1 MKSLYFAFTSYSW
14 LWDNR
19 LEVGKI
25 LLIVLSAIAVYQ
37 FISNDLLSI
46 FIYCLVILLATSSM
60 MQIHRFILL
69 EKEKS
74 SVKLLV
80 KPTKLDLIYFFTWL
94 AVFMSERIFE
104 RVANNVGSYFGP
116 LEIFVIVLSI
126 PLSIYIFG
134 RLYMIFPAISV
145 GKNLPFA
152 WNLTNKKERVW
163 LTLSSTIIFVTP
175 MYIFIFLALMAE
187 APPYLIWTSIFV
199 IVFFINTHYS
209 HLFKSFT
216 VRRDK

>member
-1 MKSLYFAFTSYSW
+1 MKSLNFAFTTYSW
-14 LWDNR
+14 LWDNK
-19 LEVGKI
+19 LEVSKI
-25 LLIVLSAIAVYQ
+25 LLLVLSAILAYQ

-46 FIYCLVILLATSSM
+46 LIYCLGIWLASSSM
-60 MQIHRFILL
+60 IQLHRFILL

-80 KPTKLDLIYFFTWL
+80 KPSKLDVIYFFAWL
-94 AVFMSERIFE
+94 AVFMGERIFE
-104 RVANNVGSYFGP
+104 RVIDNVGSYFES

-126 PLSIYIFG
+126 PLTIYIFG

-145 GKNLPFA
+145 RKNLPFA

-163 LTLSSTIIFVTP
+163 LTLSSTIIFVIP
-175 MYIFIFLALMAE
+175 MYIFIFLVVLVE
-187 APPYLIWTSIFV
+187 APSYLIWTSIFV
-199 IVFFINTHYS
+199 NVFFINAHYS

>member
-1 MKSLYFAFTSYSW
+1 MKSLNFAFTTYSW

-25 LLIVLSAIAVYQ
+25 LLLVLSSIVAYQ

-46 FIYCLVILLATSSM
+46 LIYCLGIWLASSSM
-60 MQIHRFILL
+60 IQLHRFILL

-80 KPTKLDLIYFFTWL
+80 KPTKLDVIYFFAWL
-94 AVFMSERIFE
+94 VVFMGERIFE
-104 RVANNVGSYFGP
+104 RVINNIGGYSGS
-116 LEIFVIVLSI
+116 LEIFVILLSI
-126 PLSIYIFG
+126 PLTIYIFG
-134 RLYMIFPAISV
+134 RLYMVFPAISV

-163 LTLSSTIIFVTP
+163 LTLSSTIIFVIP
-175 MYIFIFLALMAE
+175 MYIFIFLVLMVE
-187 APPYLIWTSIFV
+187 APPYLIWASIFV
-199 IVFFINTHYS
+199 NVFFINAHYS

-216 VRRDK
+216 VRRDE

>member
-1 MKSLYFAFTSYSW
+1 MKSLNFAFTTYSW
-14 LWDNR
+14 LWDNK
-19 LEVGKI
+19 LEVSKI
-25 LLIVLSAIAVYQ
+25 LLLVLSAILAYQ

-46 FIYCLVILLATSSM
+46 LIYCLGIWLASSSM
-60 MQIHRFILL
+60 IQLHRFILL

-80 KPTKLDLIYFFTWL
+80 KPSKLDVIYFFAWL
-94 AVFMSERIFE
+94 AVFMGERIFE
-104 RVANNVGSYFGP
+104 RVIDNVGSYFES

-126 PLSIYIFG
+126 PLTIYIFG

-145 GKNLPFA
+145 RKNLPFA

-163 LTLSSTIIFVTP
+163 LTLSSTIIFVIP
-175 MYIFIFLALMAE
+175 MYIFIFLVVLVE
-187 APPYLIWTSIFV
+187 APSYLIWTSVFV
-199 IVFFINTHYS
+199 NVFFVNAHYS

>member
-1 MKSLYFAFTSYSW
+1 MKSLNFAFTTYSW

-25 LLIVLSAIAVYQ
+25 LLLVLSSIVAYQ

-46 FIYCLVILLATSSM
+46 LIYCLGIWLASSSM
-60 MQIHRFILL
+60 IQLHRFILL

-80 KPTKLDLIYFFTWL
+80 KPTKLDVIYFFAWL
-94 AVFMSERIFE
+94 VVFMGERIFE
-104 RVANNVGSYFGP
+104 RVINNIGGYSGS
-116 LEIFVIVLSI
+116 LEIFVILLSI
-126 PLSIYIFG
+126 PLTIYIFG
-134 RLYMIFPAISV
+134 RLYMVFPAISV

-163 LTLSSTIIFVTP
+163 LTLSSTIIFVIP
-175 MYIFIFLALMAE
+175 MYIFIFLVLMVE
-187 APPYLIWTSIFV
+187 APPYLIWASTFV
-199 IVFFINTHYS
+199 NVFFINAHYS

>member
-1 MKSLYFAFTSYSW
+1 MKSLNFAFTTYSW

-25 LLIVLSAIAVYQ
+25 LLLVLSSIVAYQ

-46 FIYCLVILLATSSM
+46 LIYCLGIWLASSSM
-60 MQIHRFILL
+60 IQLHRFILL

-80 KPTKLDLIYFFTWL
+80 KPTKLDVIYFFAWL
-94 AVFMSERIFE
+94 VVFMGERIFE
-104 RVANNVGSYFGP
+104 RVINNIGGYSGS
-116 LEIFVIVLSI
+116 LEIFVILLSI
-126 PLSIYIFG
+126 PLTIYIFG
-134 RLYMIFPAISV
+134 RLYMVFPAISV

-163 LTLSSTIIFVTP
+163 LTLSSTIIFVIP
-175 MYIFIFLALMAE
+175 MYIFIFLVLMVE
-187 APPYLIWTSIFV
+187 APPYLIWASTFV
-199 IVFFINTHYS
+199 NVFFTNAHYS